1 MGRRGGGYWGRG
13 GGVAGAG
20 GRDSGG
26 ARPRDRGGGG
36 VGLLVDIVVEQKE
49 EEVEGVEVEEMMVE
63 IDAEEEEGVEDIEEK
78 KEPHVLLELVL

>member
-1 MGRRGGGYWGRG
+1 MVETWEGEAVDI
-13 GGVAGAG
+13 GVEVELEGVIVG
-20 GRDSGG
+20 ERDQETGEEE
-26 ARPRDRGGGG
+26 
-36 VGLLVDIVVEQKE
+36 VLVDIVVEQKE